1 MMGHEGVRFYYKL
14 YIYDTRL
21 QGRAYLLAI
30 DMQSRRWSEP
40 LYKEGCGVVEGHPIV
55 AKDTRPDTRHGNQTS
70 CPPHPLG
77 FRDGKFVSIY
87 LKFYFQIV

>member
-1 MMGHEGVRFYYKL
+1 MKGFVFIIIS

-40 LYKEGCGVVEGHPIV
+40 LYKEGCGVVEGHSIV

-87 LKFYFQIV
+87 LKSYFQIV